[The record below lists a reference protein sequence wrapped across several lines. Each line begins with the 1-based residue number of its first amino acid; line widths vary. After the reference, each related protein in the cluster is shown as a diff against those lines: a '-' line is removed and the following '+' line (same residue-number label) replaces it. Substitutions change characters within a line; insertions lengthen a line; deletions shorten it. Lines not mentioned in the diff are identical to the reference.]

1 MIGGV
6 TRQMLPHLPW
16 VPHLQIYKD
25 LHWNSKSQLI
35 ERDTQEL
42 QGIIRQANLKSS

>member
-6 TRQMLPHLPW
+6 TAKCYLTYLGSS
-16 VPHLQIYKD
+16 HLQIYKD

-35 ERDTQEL
+35 ERDTPEL